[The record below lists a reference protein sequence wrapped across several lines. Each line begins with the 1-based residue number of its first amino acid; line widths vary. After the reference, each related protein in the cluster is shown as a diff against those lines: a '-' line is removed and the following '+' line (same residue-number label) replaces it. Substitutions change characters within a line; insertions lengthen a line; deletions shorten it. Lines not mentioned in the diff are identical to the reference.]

1 MNRKEK
7 IELLKQYREALL
19 LYSKKEE
26 IQKEKEEPQKVLV
39 LRKKF
44 NGKDLYVA

>member
-1 MNRKEK
+1 MKRKEK
-7 IELLKQYREALL
+7 IELLKQYREALI

-26 IQKEKEEPQKVLV
+26 LQKEKDEPQKVLV

-44 NGKDLYVA
+44 KGKDLYVA